1 MDSAAPGFSERAS
14 PDRGL
19 VGAKPAQSGE
29 TAYLR
34 EDATRPAARKGAR
47 AANELEG
54 GDSMGAATE
63 PTTSGL
69 AEPKA
74 TGGKKDRT
82 SRRRRRIKTAE
93 PSMARYFLIKAS
105 GSDGLQLGEE
115 VASENEALT
124 ASFRASGSY
133 AVVTEWKADVDVS
146 TGAPVIKKEG
156 VQREKK

>member
-1 MDSAAPGFSERAS
+1 
-14 PDRGL
+14 
-19 VGAKPAQSGE
+19 
-29 TAYLR
+29 
-34 EDATRPAARKGAR
+34 
-47 AANELEG
+47 
-54 GDSMGAATE
+54 MGAATE

-74 TGGKKDRT
+74 PGGKKERGP
-82 SRRRRRIKTAE
+82 RRRRRTKTAE
-93 PSMARYFLIKAS
+93 PSTARYFLIKAS
-105 GSDGLQLGEE
+105 GSDGLQLGQE

-146 TGAPVIKKEG
+146 TSAPVIKKEG

>member
-1 MDSAAPGFSERAS
+1 M
-14 PDRGL
+14 
-19 VGAKPAQSGE
+19 
-29 TAYLR
+29 T
-34 EDATRPAARKGAR
+34 TT
-47 AANELEG
+47 
-54 GDSMGAATE
+54 TE

-69 AEPKA
+69 AKPKA
-74 TGGKKDRT
+74 AAGKKERS
-82 SRRRRRIKTAE
+82 SRRRRRTQTAV

-105 GSDGLQLGEE
+105 GSDGLQLGQE

-156 VQREKK
+156 VQHEKKIAHS

>member
-1 MDSAAPGFSERAS
+1 M
-14 PDRGL
+14 
-19 VGAKPAQSGE
+19 
-29 TAYLR
+29 
-34 EDATRPAARKGAR
+34 AT
-47 AANELEG
+47 
-54 GDSMGAATE
+54 ATE

-69 AEPKA
+69 AEPRA
-74 TGGKKDRT
+74 AAGKKERS

-93 PSMARYFLIKAS
+93 PSTARYFLIKAS
-105 GSDGLQLGEE
+105 GSDGLQLGQE

-156 VQREKK
+156 VQHEKK